1 MVLWKFSDLVTA
13 TPSILSL
20 LGSSLAG
27 CHDGNLIKQLSSSQY
42 QCVFFQIWLKHACCC
57 NCVIQAEVCRVIP
70 PSERPFPW
78 PESQCSTGLSQL
90 FC

>member
-42 QCVFFQIWLKHACCC
+42 QCVFS
-57 NCVIQAEVCRVIP
+57 RY
-70 PSERPFPW
+70 
-78 PESQCSTGLSQL
+78 GLSMLVAATVLSRQKSVVSYRRVSGL
-90 FC
+90 SLG